1 MLVINKFLGYAVP
14 TDFINPLNAK
24 PVITALKTKRKKHWL
39 LHSKSSLGVK
49 KARKSIS

>member
-24 PVITALKTKRKKHWL
+24 PVITALKKKHWL

-49 KARKSIS
+49 KAIS